1 MKNKYLKGVL
11 VFICIFSIMA
21 VVFILQIKFDDNT
34 GKDPEIEDFKN
45 KKIEEIQTE
54 EKTKKELNSL
64 VEILFDDNVTR
75 EDIGHAIGVI
85 PESVN
90 IFYGKDSFIR
100 SIGNDVKR
108 DAKYEEAVDKYANEL
123 ESLIKSNFNFEIK
136 DYIISA
142 DGDIVQEVK
151 YRTYYY
157 VDFIKDYTSLCNELL
172 KYTDID
178 LEKIVN
184 VGATDAEKVIMYKVN
199 VKALEIMSH
208 HFEDY
213 INENETLEYAL
224 VYRKGDKSISN
235 EYFSLFM
242 YFSGVSYKNSPNN
255 DDNRDM
261 RIKNIIT
268 DAINE
273 GTLVVNNPYK
283 LN

>member
-1 MKNKYLKGVL
+1 MKNKYFKGIMAIVC
-11 VFICIFSIMA
+11 FFSIMLL
-21 VVFILQIKFDDNT
+21 VFFLQVKFDNNT
-34 GKDPEIEDFKN
+34 GKDLEVEDFKN

-54 EKTKKELNSL
+54 EKTKNEINSL
-64 VEILFDDNVTR
+64 VNMLFDEKITK
-75 EDIGHAIGVI
+75 EKLGKAIGVL
-85 PESVN
+85 PSEAN
-90 IFYGKDSFIR
+90 IFYGEDSFVR
-100 SIGNDVKR
+100 SLNNNVSAIS
-108 DAKYEEAVDKYANEL
+108 KYDTALDKYANDL
-123 ESLIKSNFNFEIK
+123 ESVIKENFNFQIE
-136 DYIISA
+136 DYIVSE
-142 DGDIVQEVK
+142 DGAIVQRVN

-184 VGATDAEKVIMYKVN
+184 VGATDEEKVIMYKVN

-242 YFSGVSYKNSPNN
+242 YFSGVLYKNSLNN
-255 DDNRDM
+255 DNNRDV

-268 DAINE
+268 EAINE

>member
-1 MKNKYLKGVL
+1 MKNKYLKGIL

-21 VVFILQIKFDDNT
+21 VVFILQIKFDDDT
-34 GKDPEIEDFKN
+34 GKDPDIEDFKN
-45 KKIEEIQTE
+45 KQIEEIQTK
-54 EKTKKELNSL
+54 EKTEEELNSL

-75 EDIGHAIGVI
+75 EDIGHIIGVI
-85 PESVN
+85 PESAN

-100 SIGNDVKR
+100 SIGHDAKR

-123 ESLIKSNFNFEIK
+123 ESIIKRNFNFEIK
-136 DYIISA
+136 EYIISA

-172 KYTDID
+172 KYTDLD

-184 VGATDAEKVIMYKVN
+184 IGATDEEKASMYKVN
-199 VKALEIMSH
+199 VKALEIMSN
-208 HFEDY
+208 HFKEY
-213 INENETLEYAL
+213 VNENETLEYSL

-242 YFSGVSYKNSPNN
+242 YFSGVLYKNSPNN
-255 DDNRDM
+255 DSNRDM
-261 RIKNIIT
+261 RIKNIISE
-268 DAINE
+268 AISD
-273 GTLVVNNPYK
+273 GTLDVNNPYK

>member
-75 EDIGHAIGVI
+75 EDISHAIGVI

-100 SIGNDVKR
+100 SIGSDVKR
-108 DAKYEEAVDKYANEL
+108 DVQYEEAVDKYANEL
-123 ESLIKSNFNFEIK
+123 ESLIKSNFNFEIN

-184 VGATDAEKVIMYKVN
+184 VGATDEEKVIMYKVN

-224 VYRKGDKSISN
+224 VYRKGEKEITN

-242 YFSGVSYKNSPNN
+242 YFSGVLYKNSPNN
-255 DDNRDM
+255 DNNRDM

-268 DAINE
+268 EAINE

>member
-108 DAKYEEAVDKYANEL
+108 DVKYEEAVDKYANEL

-172 KYTDID
+172 EYTDID

-184 VGATDAEKVIMYKVN
+184 VGATDEEKVIMYKVN

-242 YFSGVSYKNSPNN
+242 YFSGVLYKNSPNN
-255 DDNRDM
+255 DNNRDM

-268 DAINE
+268 EAINE